1 MAVWSSAN
9 MANIIIIVL
18 LALVIGLGIRRIIRN
33 KKAGRTSCGCGC
45 SSCSACAGRKEKLE
59 NRKEIR

>member
-1 MAVWSSAN
+1 MAVWFSPN

-33 KKAGRTSCGCGC
+33 KKAGRTSCGC
-45 SSCSACAGRKEKLE
+45 SSCSACAGCKEKLE